1 MIIILRK
8 KRIVLFLS
16 IALVIAIMLSIGWD
30 ETVDVLGYTAVR
42 PIYKGN
48 PFLTRGAFECN
59 VVWGTEYVPA
69 MLDLLKEKNIR
80 ITFFIGGEW
89 AAENPEL
96 LKRMVRE
103 GHELG
108 NHGYHHKHHSDLSFK
123 ENCQEII
130 MTEEVIKEIAG
141 VKTCLFAP
149 PYGDFNN
156 TTLQA
161 ADSLGYKTIMWSI
174 DTIDWRRDGVEN
186 IVKRVIKN
194 PHNGAFILM
203 HPTED
208 TIKALPVI
216 IDNLREKGFEIGCIS
231 DLISNGDQT
240 DN

>member
-1 MIIILRK
+1 
-8 KRIVLFLS
+8 
-16 IALVIAIMLSIGWD
+16 
-30 ETVDVLGYTAVR
+30 
-42 PIYKGN
+42 
-48 PFLTRGAFECN
+48 

-69 MLDLLKEKNIR
+69 MLDLLKGKNIR

-149 PYGDFNN
+149 P
-156 TTLQA
+156 
-161 ADSLGYKTIMWSI
+161 
-174 DTIDWRRDGVEN
+174 
-186 IVKRVIKN
+186 
-194 PHNGAFILM
+194 
-203 HPTED
+203 
-208 TIKALPVI
+208 
-216 IDNLREKGFEIGCIS
+216 
-231 DLISNGDQT
+231 
-240 DN
+240 

>member
-1 MIIILRK
+1 
-8 KRIVLFLS
+8 
-16 IALVIAIMLSIGWD
+16 
-30 ETVDVLGYTAVR
+30 
-42 PIYKGN
+42 
-48 PFLTRGAFECN
+48 
-59 VVWGTEYVPA
+59 
-69 MLDLLKEKNIR
+69 
-80 ITFFIGGEW
+80 
-89 AAENPEL
+89 
-96 LKRMVRE
+96 
-103 GHELG
+103 
-108 NHGYHHKHHSDLSFK
+108 
-123 ENCQEII
+123 
-130 MTEEVIKEIAG
+130 MTEVIKEIAG

-149 PYGDFNN
+149 PYGD
-156 TTLQA
+156 L
-161 ADSLGYKTIMWSI
+161 TIPPSRRLIHWDIKPLCDI